1 MLWLQKTP
9 NGKTGF
15 RHTWGVKWSP
25 SPGRIGQMVAVRLI
39 MIACKMEALLLSSLT
54 KRLSF
59 PAMLFFP
66 SPSFIDLSTLAASD
80 ESKNALCYLKL
91 KAECVW
97 FRWQSGKVL
106 WWQHATLSIWH
117 VKTCEEFALL
127 SREHMN
133 WSKAVHISWRL
144 SWSLS
149 PQPLAK
155 SKQGT
160 LLMGISSTAF
170 LPTFWPTPIEHVLRR
185 FPFTSWTRI
194 GAWNDVKLNTF
205 K

>member
-1 MLWLQKTP
+1 MLWLEKTP
-9 NGKTGF
+9 NGKTRF

-39 MIACKMEALLLSSLT
+39 MIACKMEGLLLSSLT

-59 PAMLFFP
+59 PAMLFFS

-97 FRWQSGKVL
+97 FRRQSGEVL

-117 VKTCEEFALL
+117 VKTCEEFVL
-127 SREHMN
+127 SSR
-133 WSKAVHISWRL
+133 KVKRGSWLR
-144 SWSLS
+144 
-149 PQPLAK
+149 
-155 SKQGT
+155 T
-160 LLMGISSTAF
+160 HE
-170 LPTFWPTPIEHVLRR
+170 PIEGSSHQL
-185 FPFTSWTRI
+185 T
-194 GAWNDVKLNTF
+194 A
-205 K
+205 

>member
-127 SREHMN
+127 SREV
-133 WSKAVHISWRL
+133 KRGSWLRTHEL
-144 SWSLS
+144 IEGSSHQLTAQLI
-149 PQPLAK
+149 PF
-155 SKQGT
+155 
-160 LLMGISSTAF
+160 SSTVGKIQTGHIINGHQLDS
-170 LPTFWPTPIEHVLRR
+170 LPANLLANSNRACLTPISIYLV
-185 FPFTSWTRI
+185 
-194 GAWNDVKLNTF
+194 N
-205 K
+205 